1 MKKLGKK
8 LLLVSLS
15 VMMLMSLSG
24 CGKKMECEGCEEE
37 KRCKEYEVSVF
48 GYSEDLWLCDD
59 CVDELDE
66 EGIDVDK
73 K

>member
-1 MKKLGKK
+1 
-8 LLLVSLS
+8 
-15 VMMLMSLSG
+15 
-24 CGKKMECEGCEEE
+24 MECEGCEEE
-37 KRCKEYEVSVF
+37 KRCKEYEVTVL
-48 GYSEDLWLCDD
+48 GYSEDMWLCDD